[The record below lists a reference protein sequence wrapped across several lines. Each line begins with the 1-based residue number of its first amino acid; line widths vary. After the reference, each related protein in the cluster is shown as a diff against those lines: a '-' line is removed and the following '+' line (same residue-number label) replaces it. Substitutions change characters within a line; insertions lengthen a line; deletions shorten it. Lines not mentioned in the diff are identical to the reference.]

1 MVAEFLAYTS
11 IANSFFQYDRSAYN
25 RNYVFFYIQVF
36 RRAAFTPLVFD
47 RRHIVN
53 FN

>member
-1 MVAEFLAYTS
+1 MVAEFLAYTT
-11 IANSFFQYDRSAYN
+11 IANSFFQHNRSAYN
-25 RNYVFFYIQVF
+25 RNYVFLYIQVF
-36 RRAAFTPLVFD
+36 RRAAFTPFVFE